1 MWIKTDNN
9 ELINLNAM
17 TMIYMVQRGSVDTP
31 TYLIVGKAT
40 GSNNV
45 VLKESTDKKKIEVE
59 YRNIEKM
66 LLATERKKN
75 QVFAGG

>member
-31 TYLIVGKAT
+31 TYLIVGKAI
-40 GSNNV
+40 GNNNV
-45 VLKESTDKKKIEVE
+45 VIKESRDKKKTETE

-66 LLATERKKN
+66 LFNTERKKN
-75 QVFAGG
+75 